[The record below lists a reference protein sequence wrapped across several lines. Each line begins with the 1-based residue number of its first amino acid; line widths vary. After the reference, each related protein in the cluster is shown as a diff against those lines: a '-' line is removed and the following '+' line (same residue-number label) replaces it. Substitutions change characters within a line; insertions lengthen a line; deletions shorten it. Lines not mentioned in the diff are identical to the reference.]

1 MLTVKSDDILG
12 RNRVS
17 RAISEGKEIPEP
29 NLPESFRVFTREL
42 RSLGIYV
49 ELIDANTGANVVDRS
64 LVDEESDNFISKF
77 NHF

>member
-12 RNRVS
+12 RNKVS
-17 RAISEGKEIPEP
+17 RAISEGNEIPEP

-49 ELIDANTGANVVDRS
+49 ELIDKETGKNVVDNS
-64 LVDEESDNFISKF
+64 LVDEEDDNYIKKNLF
-77 NHF
+77 